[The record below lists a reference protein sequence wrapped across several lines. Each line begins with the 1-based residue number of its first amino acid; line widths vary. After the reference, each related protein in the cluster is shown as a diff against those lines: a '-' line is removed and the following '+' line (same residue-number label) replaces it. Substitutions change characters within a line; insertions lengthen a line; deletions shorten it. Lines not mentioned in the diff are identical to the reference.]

1 MSLGFPLAILWSR
14 QGIGIYPDSAEG
26 SITLSIPRYQV
37 SASQKLLHPPADKQK
52 CGLEN
57 NNKRLVDRIKVVSAE
72 VRGFEFYYHSW
83 INHRFSAWMLLF
95 TRSGTIWKLLLKAQR
110 GSFIFNHAHKVGE
123 FSPKNMEELK
133 STEKQKRGKERSCH
147 LHTLWWWCAHC
158 CWWRTGR
165 CSCSLGDKSPWNQTR
180 CVKKIS

>member
-1 MSLGFPLAILWSR
+1 MSLGFPLSILWSR

-57 NNKRLVDRIKVVSAE
+57 NNKRLVDRIKVFSAE

-110 GSFIFNHAHKVGE
+110 VSFIFNHPPKVGE
-123 FSPKNMEELK
+123 FSKTNTEELK
-133 STEKQKRGKERSCH
+133 STEKQKRGKEWSCH

>member
-72 VRGFEFYYHSW
+72 VQGFEFYYHSW

-95 TRSGTIWKLLLKAQR
+95 TWSGTIWKLLLKAQR

-123 FSPKNMEELK
+123 FSKKKYGRVKKHRE
-133 STEKQKRGKERSCH
+133 TKERKGAKLSLTHSVVVMC
-147 LHTLWWWCAHC
+147 TLLLMKDRPLFMLT
-158 CWWRTGR
+158 WR
-165 CSCSLGDKSPWNQTR
+165 
-180 CVKKIS
+180 